1 MPKQA
6 DIGSKK
12 LASINLTGWVNW
24 LLQREDVEAQEL
36 LSGEF
41 QWISRETDLLIRSYT
56 PEHGEFLTLNELQLR
71 PTLRTPRR
79 VNAYASLA
87 EERYGIPVYPVVL
100 NILPHSEPAASVDY
114 YESYFMG
121 LYARR
126 EYRVINLWEIE
137 AQHAFDPDKESLL
150 PFVPVMRGGDTVE
163 MVRRA
168 VVALRANEQLR
179 EFEPL
184 LAFFA
189 SFCWVVK

>member
-1 MPKQA
+1 
-6 DIGSKK
+6 
-12 LASINLTGWVNW
+12 
-24 LLQREDVEAQEL
+24 
-36 LSGEF
+36 
-41 QWISRETDLLIRSYT
+41 
-56 PEHGEFLTLNELQLR
+56 
-71 PTLRTPRR
+71 
-79 VNAYASLA
+79 
-87 EERYGIPVYPVVL
+87 
-100 NILPHSEPAASVDY
+100 
-114 YESYFMG
+114 MG

-189 SFCWVVK
+189 SFVLGSEIVQEIMRWEMVVVEESPWYQEIIAKGIERGREEGRQEGRQEDRRAIGAAHPGNTLWPTGSRGGEAGANA